1 MARLRCEHNYAV
13 SYYVAEF
20 FNCFSNL
27 AIVAAGLLGLRNALR
42 HGYPRRVLVLYTAIT
57 VIGLGSAAFHGT
69 LTHEGQQGDETPM
82 VWGIIIWCW
91 CLVFFDPAREDEK
104 TWSRRLQACKERSGK
119 PMFTTLPVEA
129 SKV

>member
-1 MARLRCEHNYAV
+1 MYRLHNAAGFWGPVTSSVDWCEHNYEV

-57 VIGLGSAAFHGT
+57 VIGLDRRRST
-69 LTHEGQQGDETPM
+69 
-82 VWGIIIWCW
+82 
-91 CLVFFDPAREDEK
+91 ARSH
-104 TWSRRLQACKERSGK
+104 TRASRVTRR
-119 PMFTTLPVEA
+119 
-129 SKV
+129 

>member
-1 MARLRCEHNYAV
+1 MAPALITFESPELYRLHNAAGFWGPVTSSVDWCEHNYEVA
-13 SYYVAEF
+13 YYVAEF

-69 LTHEGQQGDETPM
+69 LTRQR
-82 VWGIIIWCW
+82 
-91 CLVFFDPAREDEK
+91 PA
-104 TWSRRLQACKERSGK
+104 G
-119 PMFTTLPVEA
+119 
-129 SKV
+129 